1 MRLIYFL
8 REHRP
13 RLRTVLICGCLGLI
27 GLTGGSLIL
36 TGIYMG
42 AIPADP
48 SRIIEKIFDRFLVVV
63 ILVPL
68 IGVLVSILVAS
79 KVTAP
84 VHAIIEKTE
93 RSRAGRKG
101 MFKTFLRTPIT
112 VEHKRLYQSVSA
124 MVNELEKREEYAQYF
139 ASHVVHELS
148 NPLSAIQGALE
159 IMKEDQST
167 MSPDER
173 LRFLQIIENN
183 LSSLTQLVD
192 ELHAQTK
199 KDRLLTKSSSEIDLR
214 EIANT
219 IAGYF
224 SDRNVDIQIET
235 KSKKIKLTLSSVA
248 LESIIRS
255 LIDNSIK
262 HCGGDVSITV
272 RLETL
277 GSTESNLQIDVS
289 DDGPGIPEVLK
300 DRIFEDFFTTDKGRS
315 TGGMG
320 LANVKNLLEGNDGS
334 IKLVDLEKGSKFRLT
349 IPILETS

>member
-1 MRLIYFL
+1 MRLIDFL

-13 RLRTVLICGCLGLI
+13 TLRTVMICGCLGLI
-27 GLTGGSLIL
+27 GLTMGSIVLFGAYI
-36 TGIYMG
+36 G
-42 AIPADP
+42 AIPRSLDIVFEL
-48 SRIIEKIFDRFLVVV
+48 SLKFLLVG
-63 ILVPL
+63 ILVP
-68 IGVLVSILVAS
+68 IVGVLISVFIAS
-79 KVTAP
+79 KITAP

-101 MFKTFLRTPIT
+101 VFKTFLRTPIT

-183 LSSLTQLVD
+183 LSSLTRLVD
-192 ELHAQTK
+192 ELHTQTK
-199 KDRLLTKSSSEIDLR
+199 KDRLLTKSTSKIDLQ
-214 EIANT
+214 EIADT
-219 IAGYF
+219 ITGYF
-224 SDRNVDIQIET
+224 SDRNVDIQIEA
-235 KSKKIKLTLSSVA
+235 KSKSIKLTLSSVA
-248 LESIIRS
+248 LESIMRS

-262 HCGGDVSITV
+262 HCGQDVSITV

-277 GSTESNLQIDVS
+277 GSPESKLQIDVS
-289 DDGPGIPEVLK
+289 DDGPGIPDSLK
-300 DRIFEDFFTTDKGRS
+300 NRIFEDFFTTDKGRS

-334 IKLVDLEKGSKFRLT
+334 IELVDLEKGSKFRLS
-349 IPILETS
+349 IPILEAS

>member
-1 MRLIYFL
+1 MRLIDFL

-13 RLRTVLICGCLGLI
+13 TLRTVLICGCLGLI
-27 GLTGGSLIL
+27 GLTGGSLVLI
-36 TGIYMG
+36 GVYIG

-48 SRIIEKIFDRFLVVV
+48 STIFSAINRSLPIA
-63 ILVPL
+63 ILVP
-68 IGVLVSILVAS
+68 IVGILVSILVAS

-101 MFKTFLRTPIT
+101 VFKTFLRTPIT
-112 VEHKRLYQSVSA
+112 VEHKRLYESVSA

-183 LSSLTQLVD
+183 LLSLTGLVD

-199 KDRLLTKSSSEIDLR
+199 ADRLLNKSAIDVDLQ
-214 EIANT
+214 EIAET
-219 IAGYF
+219 ITGYF
-224 SDRNVDIQIET
+224 SGRNVDIQIDASP
-235 KSKKIKLTLSSVA
+235 KSIKLTLSSVA

-255 LIDNSIK
+255 LIGNSIK
-262 HCGGDVSITV
+262 HCGQDVSITV

-277 GSTESNLQIDVS
+277 GSPEPKLQIDVS
-289 DDGPGIPEVLK
+289 DDGPGIRDSLK
-300 DRIFEDFFTTDKGRS
+300 NRIFEDFFTTDKGRS

-320 LANVKNLLEGNDGS
+320 LANVKKLLEGNDGS
-334 IKLVDLEKGSKFRLT
+334 IELLSSTTGCTFRLL

>member
-1 MRLIYFL
+1 MRLIDFL

-63 ILVPL
+63 ILIPI
-68 IGVLVSILVAS
+68 IGILVSILVAS

-101 MFKTFLRTPIT
+101 VFKTFLRTPIT
-112 VEHKRLYQSVSA
+112 VEHKRLYESVSA

-183 LSSLTQLVD
+183 LLSLTGLVD

-199 KDRLLTKSSSEIDLR
+199 ADRLLNKSAIDVDLQ
-214 EIANT
+214 EIAET
-219 IAGYF
+219 ITGYF
-224 SDRNVDIQIET
+224 SGRNVDIQIDASP
-235 KSKKIKLTLSSVA
+235 KSIKLTLSSVA

-255 LIDNSIK
+255 LIGNSIK
-262 HCGGDVSITV
+262 HCGQDVSITV

-277 GSTESNLQIDVS
+277 GSPEPKLQIDVS
-289 DDGPGIPEVLK
+289 DDGPGIPDSLK
-300 DRIFEDFFTTDKGRS
+300 NRIFEDFFTTDKGRS

-320 LANVKNLLEGNDGS
+320 LANVKKLLEGNDGS
-334 IKLVDLEKGSKFRLT
+334 IELLSSTTGCTFRLL

>member
-1 MRLIYFL
+1 MRLIDFL

-13 RLRTVLICGCLGLI
+13 TLRTVLICGCLGLI
-27 GLTGGSLIL
+27 GLTGGSLVLI
-36 TGIYMG
+36 GVYIG
-42 AIPADP
+42 AIPADL
-48 SRIIEKIFDRFLVVV
+48 STIFDAINRSLPIA
-63 ILVPL
+63 ILIPIFGIL
-68 IGVLVSILVAS
+68 ISILVAS

-93 RSRAGRKG
+93 RSRAGKKG
-101 MFKTFLRTPIT
+101 VFKTFLQTPIT
-112 VEHKRLYQSVSA
+112 VEHKQLYQSVSA

-167 MSPDER
+167 MSADER

-199 KDRLLTKSSSEIDLR
+199 EDRLLSKSTFEINLQQ
-214 EIANT
+214 IADAIT
-219 IAGYF
+219 GYF
-224 SDRNVDIQIET
+224 SSNNVDIQIDA
-235 KSKKIKLTLSSVA
+235 KSKDITLTLSSVA

-255 LIDNSIK
+255 LIDNTIK
-262 HCGGDVSITV
+262 HCGQDVFVTIRLTTV
-272 RLETL
+272 RSPEPK
-277 GSTESNLQIDVS
+277 LQIDAS
-289 DDGPGIPEVLK
+289 DDGPGIPDSLK
-300 DRIFEDFFTTDKGRS
+300 NRIFEDFFTTDKGRS

-320 LANVKNLLEGNDGS
+320 LANVKKLLEGNDGS
-334 IKLVDLEKGSKFRLT
+334 IELLDSEKGSTFRLS
-349 IPILETS
+349 IPILRTS

>member
-1 MRLIYFL
+1 MRLIDFL

-183 LSSLTQLVD
+183 LSSLTRLVD

-199 KDRLLTKSSSEIDLR
+199 KDRLLTKSSSEIDLQ

-224 SDRNVDIQIET
+224 SDRSVDIQIEA

-262 HCGGDVSITV
+262 HCGEDVSITV

-277 GSTESNLQIDVS
+277 GSPESNLQIDVS
-289 DDGPGIPEVLK
+289 DDGPGIPDSLK

-349 IPILETS
+349 IPILEAS

>member
-1 MRLIYFL
+1 MRLIDFL

-13 RLRTVLICGCLGLI
+13 TLRSVLIGGCLGLI

-48 SRIIEKIFDRFLVVV
+48 SLIIEKIFDRFLAVV
-63 ILVPL
+63 ILIPI
-68 IGVLVSILVAS
+68 IGILVSILVAS

-101 MFKTFLRTPIT
+101 VFKTFLRTPIT
-112 VEHKRLYQSVSA
+112 VEHKRLYESVSA

-159 IMKEDQST
+159 IMKEDQPT

-183 LSSLTQLVD
+183 LLSLTGLVD

-199 KDRLLTKSSSEIDLR
+199 ADRLLNKSAIEIDLQQ
-214 EIANT
+214 ISDAIT
-219 IAGYF
+219 GYF
-224 SDRNVDIQIET
+224 SGRNVDIQIDASP
-235 KSKKIKLTLSSVA
+235 KSIKLTLSSVA

-255 LIDNSIK
+255 LIGNSIK
-262 HCGGDVSITV
+262 HCGQDVSITV

-277 GSTESNLQIDVS
+277 GSLESKLQIDVS
-289 DDGPGIPEVLK
+289 DDGPGIRDSLK

-320 LANVKNLLEGNDGS
+320 LANVKKLLEGNDGS
-334 IKLVDLEKGSKFRLT
+334 IELLDSEKGSTFRLS
-349 IPILETS
+349 IPILRTS

>member
-1 MRLIYFL
+1 MRLIDFL

-79 KVTAP
+79 KITAP
-84 VHAIIEKTE
+84 IHAIIEKTE

-199 KDRLLTKSSSEIDLR
+199 KDRLLTKSSSEIDLQ
-214 EIANT
+214 EIADT

-224 SDRNVDIQIET
+224 SDKDVDIQIET
-235 KSKKIKLTLSSVA
+235 KSKNIKLTLSSVA

-255 LIDNSIK
+255 LVANSIK
-262 HCGGDVSITV
+262 HCGDDVSITV

-277 GSTESNLQIDVS
+277 GSPESKLQIDVS
-289 DDGPGIPEVLK
+289 DDGPGIPDSLK
-300 DRIFEDFFTTDKGRS
+300 DRIFEDFFTTDKDRS

-320 LANVKNLLEGNDGS
+320 LANVKNLLEGNNGS
-334 IKLVDLEKGSKFRLT
+334 IELLDSEKGSKFRLS
-349 IPILETS
+349 IPFLKAS

>member
-1 MRLIYFL
+1 
-8 REHRP
+8 
-13 RLRTVLICGCLGLI
+13 LGLI

-36 TGIYMG
+36 TGIYLG

-68 IGVLVSILVAS
+68 IGILVSILVAS

-112 VEHKRLYQSVSA
+112 VEHKQLYQSVSA

-199 KDRLLTKSSSEIDLR
+199 KDRLLAKSSSEIDLQ
-214 EIANT
+214 EIADT
-219 IAGYF
+219 ITGYF
-224 SDRNVDIQIET
+224 SERNVDIQIEM

-262 HCGGDVSITV
+262 HCEQDVSIAV

-277 GSTESNLQIDVS
+277 GSPESKLQIDVS
-289 DDGPGIPEVLK
+289 DDGPGIPDSLK
-300 DRIFEDFFTTDKGRS
+300 DRIFDDFFTTDKDRS

-320 LANVKNLLEGNDGS
+320 LANVKKLLEGNDGS
-334 IKLVDLEKGSKFRLT
+334 IELLDSEKGSKFRLS
-349 IPILETS
+349 IPILEGS

>member
-1 MRLIYFL
+1 
-8 REHRP
+8 
-13 RLRTVLICGCLGLI
+13 
-27 GLTGGSLIL
+27 
-36 TGIYMG
+36 MG

-199 KDRLLTKSSSEIDLR
+199 KDRLLAKSSSEIDLP
-214 EIANT
+214 EIADT
-219 IAGYF
+219 ITGYF
-224 SDRNVDIQIET
+224 SDRNVDIQIEM

-262 HCGGDVSITV
+262 HCGDDVSITV
-272 RLETL
+272 RLETI

-289 DDGPGIPEVLK
+289 DDGPGIPREEYRNVFK
-300 DRIFEDFFTTDKGRS
+300 PFYRIDKSRSLNKSGVGLGLSISEDIINSHG
-315 TGGMG
+315 
-320 LANVKNLLEGNDGS
+320 GS
-334 IKLVDLEKGSKFRLT
+334 INLSESKYKGLQVKVSLPF
-349 IPILETS
+349 